1 MSERTRASLD
11 LAAKLH
17 EGDGMDR
24 GGNDDT
30 PISRTRILAAARKSF
45 ESAGYRRTGIAQIA
59 REAGI
64 AVGTVYRHFESKEDL
79 LVAVLRE
86 INEHWLEKAREISK
100 APGTALERIMRLA
113 EASVAYSRES
123 RLLNAIWTRD
133 TDVILAPLLDDLHA
147 WVSKQ
152 NLALVSEIIS
162 DGVGEGTL
170 RDLDPDKA
178 AYILFLLGRSTFDQ
192 RVYPYSELVPT
203 MIDIMLNGIE
213 KND

>member
-1 MSERTRASLD
+1 M
-11 LAAKLH
+11 
-17 EGDGMDR
+17 GR
-24 GGNDDT
+24 GGDEDT
-30 PISRTRILAAARKSF
+30 PIARTRILAAARKSF
-45 ESAGYRRTGIAQIA
+45 ESVGYRRTSVARIA

-86 INEHWLEKAREISK
+86 INERWLEKAREISSP
-100 APGTALERIMRLA
+100 PGTALERIMRLA
-113 EASVAYSRES
+113 EASVAYNRES

-152 NLALVSEIIS
+152 NLVLVSEIIR
-162 DGVGEGTL
+162 DGVAEGTL
-170 RDLDPDKA
+170 RELDPDKT

-192 RVYPYSELVPT
+192 RDYPYSELVPT

-213 KND
+213 EKA

>member
-1 MSERTRASLD
+1 MGRS
-11 LAAKLH
+11 
-17 EGDGMDR
+17 GD
-24 GGNDDT
+24 DDT

-45 ESAGYRRTGIAQIA
+45 ESAGYRRTSIARIA

-86 INEHWLEKAREISK
+86 INERWLEKARVISSP
-100 APGTALERIMRLA
+100 PGTALERIMRLA
-113 EASVAYSRES
+113 EASVAHNRES

-152 NLALVSEIIS
+152 SLAMVSEILS
-162 DGVGEGTL
+162 DGVDEGTL

-178 AYILFLLGRSTFDQ
+178 GYILFILGRSTFDQ
-192 RVYPYSELVPT
+192 RDYPYSELVPT

-213 KND
+213 MKA